1 MTGSDALLDALV
13 ARSFPAFGSA
23 DVVEL
28 FTLEGGDVGPGIAI
42 AELWHG
48 PTLAFKD
55 LGMSVLGQM
64 LSHLLSRRR
73 ERLLLLVGTSGDTG
87 SSAIEAVRGL
97 PNVDIVVLYPLRG
110 YSSITPVQERQM
122 TSVAEV
128 EANVTVVGVEGTSDD
143 LDVPMEACF
152 RDAPFKRLHALGSV
166 NSVNVVRL
174 LVQSVHF
181 FYAYLR
187 VCPAADRTVQF
198 AVPCGAGGH
207 LAAGLLAL
215 QMGLPA
221 RLIAAT
227 NANDAMH
234 RVLSTGVLH
243 AGRPSRPTASPSMD
257 IQMPYNLWRLL
268 YVASGGDGDAVRLW
282 QEQLRNSVLQLPPH
296 IVTWLAMRVGSV
308 AVDDDETLATVRSA
322 RVQSGYFLDPH
333 TAVGVAAAR
342 RSPFGMFSPQPST
355 GFVRAHN
362 GATAEPRVCL
372 GCAHAVKFLPS
383 VAAALGSTIDATLAA
398 MPECATH
405 QCVGAVGRMARELH
419 AAGGAAAGDSFS
431 REGQMPPGCTTVFRR
446 GEDWEH
452 RLRALL
458 ASVTARRASE
468 RAGASA
474 RPGAA
479 TLSAASSTASRL

>member
-1 MTGSDALLDALV
+1 M
-13 ARSFPAFGSA
+13 
-23 DVVEL
+23 
-28 FTLEGGDVGPGIAI
+28 
-42 AELWHG
+42 
-48 PTLAFKD
+48 
-55 LGMSVLGQM
+55 
-64 LSHLLSRRR
+64 
-73 ERLLLLVGTSGDTG
+73 
-87 SSAIEAVRGL
+87 
-97 PNVDIVVLYPLRG
+97 
-110 YSSITPVQERQM
+110 
-122 TSVAEV
+122 
-128 EANVTVVGVEGTSDD
+128 
-143 LDVPMEACF
+143 
-152 RDAPFKRLHALGSV
+152 
-166 NSVNVVRL
+166 
-174 LVQSVHF
+174 QSVHF
-181 FYAYLR
+181 FYASLR

-362 GATAEPRVCL
+362 SATAEPRVCL